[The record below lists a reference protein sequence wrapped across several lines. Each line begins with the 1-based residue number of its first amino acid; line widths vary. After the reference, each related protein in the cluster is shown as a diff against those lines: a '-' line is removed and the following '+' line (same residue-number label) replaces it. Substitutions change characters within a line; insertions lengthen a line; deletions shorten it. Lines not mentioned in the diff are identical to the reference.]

1 MLIARFAVLV
11 VVSVLSPA
19 LAYAQIYTW
28 RDATGTIVLS
38 DSRTNAPTTVNEVV
52 SARAYRPAPPVASPA
67 PPTPPRGRGYEPL
80 VAEYASRHAIRPELV
95 LAVIQTESGFNPLAR
110 SPKGAMG
117 LMQLMPETARELGV
131 RNPYDAAQNINGGTA
146 YLKQLLDRYDG
157 EEQLALAA
165 YNAGPG
171 AVDRYGRSV
180 PPYRETRDYVKKVG
194 SRAGGS
200 PSSAV
205 VPKPPPSVIYK
216 TVEIRDGRAVPHY
229 SSTRPTAGSFER
241 IER

>member
-1 MLIARFAVLV
+1 MPTARFALLL
-11 VVSVLSPA
+11 SICVLSPA

-28 RDATGTIVLS
+28 RDANGTIVLS
-38 DSRTNAPTTVNEVV
+38 DRRTDGPTAVNEVV
-52 SARAYRPAPPVASPA
+52 AARAYRPARPVAAPA
-67 PPTPPRGRGYEPL
+67 RPTPVRGHGYEPL
-80 VAEYASRHAIRPELV
+80 IAEYASRHAIRPELV

-117 LMQLMPETARELGV
+117 LMQLMPQTARELGV
-131 RNPYDAAQNINGGTA
+131 RDPYDAAQNINGGTA

-194 SRAGGS
+194 SRAGDS
-200 PSSAV
+200 PSSP
-205 VPKPPPSVIYK
+205 VPPKRPAQVIYK

-229 SSTRPTAGSFER
+229 TTTPPTEGPFER